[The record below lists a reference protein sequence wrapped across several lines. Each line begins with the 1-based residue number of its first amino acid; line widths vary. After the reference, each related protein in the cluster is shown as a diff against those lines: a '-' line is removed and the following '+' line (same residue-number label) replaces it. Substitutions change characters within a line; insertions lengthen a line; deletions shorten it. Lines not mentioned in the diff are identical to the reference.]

1 MTVPYDPEHIT
12 YIAETDYRNQRA
24 RFGIKSRDRPRH
36 MYVIGKSGVGKSTLL
51 ENMAIQDIARG
62 EGLAVL
68 DPHGSFAEKM
78 LDYIPE
84 HRIKDVIYFAP
95 FDTDYPISFNVLEDV
110 GADKRHFV
118 ASGLMSTFKKIWVD
132 AWSARMEYILNNILL
147 ALLEYPEATL
157 LGVNRMLSD
166 KAFRDKVV
174 AVVTDPGV
182 KAFWVEEFA
191 KYGDR
196 YMQEAGAA
204 IQNKIGQFTANPLIR
219 NIIGQPKSSFDI
231 REAMDT
237 QKILIVNL
245 SKGRIGEQNTSLL
258 GSMIIT
264 KIYLAAMSRADASP
278 ARMAELPNFYFYVDE
293 FQSFANESFA
303 NILSEARKY
312 KLALVIAHQYVAQME
327 ESVRDAVFGNVGTSI
342 SFRVG
347 PLDGELLEKVFSPQF
362 TANDLVNLGMAQIY
376 LSLLINDM
384 GSSPF
389 SARTLPPVPKP
400 TISYRN
406 DVIEIS
412 RENFAKEREGVV
424 KNIMD
429 WFGPDPVAA
438 GGSAGGAD
446 RPKKA
451 FVDPGAQF
459 AQPQRFP
466 TPAPSPSA
474 TAPSVPQQSAQ
485 PLAAPMPASASS
497 PMQSR
502 PQSPMQ
508 SRPVQNSAPRPQ
520 QMHTPFK
527 KAFVATPPAIQRVEI
542 NAPAAP
548 QTTRPPVMETPGQV
562 AAPARVFRPITA
574 NIPQFKRPIPGVSV
588 ASTSSTSPIP
598 TPQVTNNTT
607 TINNTTINTAP
618 VAISPALNE
627 LLASLDSTEVKNT
640 AEPIKIEATIQAAPT
655 PTFTPAPAP
664 AIPFAG
670 EKPLRENI
678 PPAKLSERG
687 PTEKNR
693 DLLKAALQGAIAS
706 IEKKPE
712 PAPAASPAPAAQPV
726 ASATIPAHT
735 DLTIQPQEIPY
746 QELRKILE

>member
-1 MTVPYDPEHIT
+1 MTVPYDPEYIT
-12 YIAETDYRNQRA
+12 YFAETDYRNQRT
-24 RFGIKSRDRPRH
+24 RFGIKSRDRTRH

-95 FDTDYPISFNVLEDV
+95 FDIDYPISFNVLEDV

-147 ALLEYPEATL
+147 ALLEYPDATL

-174 AVVTDPGV
+174 TKVTDPGV
-182 KAFWVEEFA
+182 KAFWSEEFA

-231 REAMDT
+231 REAMDN

-245 SKGRIGEQNTSLL
+245 SKGRIGEQNTALL

-264 KIYLAAMSRADASP
+264 KIYLSAMSRADASP
-278 ARMAELPNFYFYVDE
+278 ARLAELPNFYFYVDE

-312 KLALVIAHQYVAQME
+312 KLGLIIAHQYVAQME
-327 ESVRDAVFGNVGTSI
+327 EPVRDAVFGNVGTSI

-347 PLDGELLEKVFSPQF
+347 PLDGELMEKVFAPQF
-362 TANDLVNLGMAQIY
+362 TANDLINLGMAQIY

-389 SARTLPPVPKP
+389 SARTLPPLARP
-400 TISYRN
+400 TITYRN

-412 RENFAKEREGVV
+412 RTAHAAAKELVE
-424 KNIMD
+424 KNILD
-429 WFGPDPVAA
+429 WFGKDTAPTD
-438 GGSAGGAD
+438 GAD
-446 RPKKA
+446 K
-451 FVDPGAQF
+451 
-459 AQPQRFP
+459 PQRKFEP
-466 TPAPSPSA
+466 RSPDQR
-474 TAPSVPQQSAQ
+474 PPQQQQFQQPAQ
-485 PLAAPMPASASS
+485 QFSKPAIAA
-497 PMQSR
+497 
-502 PQSPMQ
+502 
-508 SRPVQNSAPRPQ
+508 N
-520 QMHTPFK
+520 HTPFK
-527 KAFVATPPAIQRVEI
+527 KAFTATPPALHMQEL
-542 NAPAAP
+542 PAGA
-548 QTTRPPVMETPGQV
+548 
-562 AAPARVFRPITA
+562 ARVLRPVNKEAAQI
-574 NIPQFKRPIPGVSV
+574 KK
-588 ASTSSTSPIP
+588 P
-598 TPQVTNNTT
+598 TPAIIIQNNTQQNT
-607 TINNTTINTAP
+607 VVQNTTI
-618 VAISPALNE
+618 SPGLTE
-627 LLASLDSTEVKNT
+627 LLSSIDSSK
-640 AEPIKIEATIQAAPT
+640 PATQATGP
-655 PTFTPAPAP
+655 FT
-664 AIPFAG
+664 G
-670 EKPLRENI
+670 EKPLRDTI
-678 PPAKLSERG
+678 PAVKLSERG

-693 DLLKAALQGAIAS
+693 DLLKAALQNAVGTPA
-706 IEKKPE
+706 K
-712 PAPAASPAPAAQPV
+712 APAEPSTPPV
-726 ASATIPAHT
+726 STAVAT
-735 DLTIQPQEIPY
+735 QPQEIPY
-746 QELRKILE
+746 QTLQKILE

>member
-1 MTVPYDPEHIT
+1 MTVPYDPEYIT
-12 YIAETDYRNQRA
+12 YFAETDYRNQRT
-24 RFGIKSRDRPRH
+24 RFGIKSRDRTRH

-95 FDTDYPISFNVLEDV
+95 FDIEHPISFNVLEDV

-147 ALLEYPEATL
+147 ALLEYPDATL

-174 AVVTDPGV
+174 TKVTDPGV
-182 KAFWVEEFA
+182 KAFWSEEFA

-231 REAMDT
+231 REAMDN

-245 SKGRIGEQNTSLL
+245 SKGRIGEQNTALL

-264 KIYLAAMSRADASP
+264 KIYLSAMSRADASP
-278 ARMAELPNFYFYVDE
+278 ARLAELPNFYFYVDE

-347 PLDGELLEKVFSPQF
+347 PLDGELMEKVFAPQF
-362 TANDLVNLGMAQIY
+362 TANDLINLGMAQIY

-389 SARTLPPVPKP
+389 SARTLPPLARP
-400 TISYRN
+400 TITYRN

-412 RENFAKEREGVV
+412 RTAHAAPKELVE
-424 KNIMD
+424 KNILD
-429 WFGPDPVAA
+429 WFGKDA
-438 GGSAGGAD
+438 GPADGGD
-446 RPKKA
+446 K
-451 FVDPGAQF
+451 
-459 AQPQRFP
+459 PQRKFEP
-466 TPAPSPSA
+466 RNVDQRPAP
-474 TAPSVPQQSAQ
+474 QQQFQQ
-485 PLAAPMPASASS
+485 PTQSFSKPAIT
-497 PMQSR
+497 P
-502 PQSPMQ
+502 
-508 SRPVQNSAPRPQ
+508 N
-520 QMHTPFK
+520 HTPFK
-527 KAFVATPPAIQRVEI
+527 KAFTATPPALHMQEL
-542 NAPAAP
+542 PAGA
-548 QTTRPPVMETPGQV
+548 
-562 AAPARVFRPITA
+562 ARVFRPVNKDVVQIKKPT
-574 NIPQFKRPIPGVSV
+574 PGVMV
-588 ASTSSTSPIP
+588 
-598 TPQVTNNTT
+598 QNNTQQHTVVQQT
-607 TINNTTINTAP
+607 TISVGLT
-618 VAISPALNE
+618 E
-627 LLASLDSTEVKNT
+627 LLSSLDSTKTSPQPVG
-640 AEPIKIEATIQAAPT
+640 P
-655 PTFTPAPAP
+655 FT
-664 AIPFAG
+664 G
-670 EKPLRENI
+670 EKPLRDSI
-678 PPAKLSERG
+678 PAVKLNERG

-693 DLLKAALQGAIAS
+693 DLLKAALQSAVGNGTA
-706 IEKKPE
+706 KP
-712 PAPAASPAPAAQPV
+712 PAASASTAV
-726 ASATIPAHT
+726 AT
-735 DLTIQPQEIPY
+735 QPQEIPY
-746 QELRKILE
+746 QTLQKILE